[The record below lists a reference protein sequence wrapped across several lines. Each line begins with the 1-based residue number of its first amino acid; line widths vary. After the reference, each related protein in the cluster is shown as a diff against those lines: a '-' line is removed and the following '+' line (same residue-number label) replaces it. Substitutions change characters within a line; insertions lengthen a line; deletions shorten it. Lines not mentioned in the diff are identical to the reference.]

1 MSSINIKQRAFVGF
15 IAWFI
20 QRITAIMLL
29 FLVPLKIYSGYA
41 LTGQLP
47 GGALIQSLHI
57 SPFIDTLLLFAV
69 IFHALYGL
77 RVIAIDLGWVKDN
90 RDVFSAFTIVG
101 ALLFAVCF
109 FVVVI

>member
-29 FLVPLKIYSGYA
+29 ILVPLKIYTGYA
-41 LTGQLP
+41 LVGELP
-47 GGALIQSLHI
+47 GAAFIQRLHI
-57 SPFIDTLLLFAV
+57 SPFLDALLLFAV

-101 ALLFAVCF
+101 ALLFALSFF
-109 FVVVI
+109 FVVI